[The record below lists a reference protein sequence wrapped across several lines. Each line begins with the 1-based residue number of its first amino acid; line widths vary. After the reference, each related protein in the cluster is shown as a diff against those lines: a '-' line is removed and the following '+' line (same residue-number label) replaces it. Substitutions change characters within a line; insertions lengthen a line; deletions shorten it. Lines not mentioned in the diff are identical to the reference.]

1 MDPVTLAD
9 MLQKYG
15 GWGVAVLAIIGLVYV
30 DRDRQACRNSQIALV
45 ERLVTAMHAASVATT
60 QFEGALK
67 SLTETLEA
75 RGQTVGDLSHRIDI
89 VVEKI
94 QHGLGNLGGSMQ
106 AIANWIEKEKDRDRN
121 RARER
126 DEDRERGRP

>member
-1 MDPVTLAD
+1 MNPVDAAEL
-9 MLQKYG
+9 LSKYG
-15 GWGVAVLAIIGLVYV
+15 GWGVSVFLGFALYFV
-30 DRDRQACRNSQIALV
+30 DRDRTAIRNAQVALV
-45 ERLVTAMHAASVATT
+45 ERLVTAMSAASVATT
-60 QFEGALK
+60 QFESALK

-75 RGQTVGDLSHRIDI
+75 RGQTVGELSHRIDI

-106 AIANWIEKEKDRDRN
+106 AIATWIEKEKDRDRN

-126 DEDRERGRP
+126 EEDRERGRP